1 MNGRYRIGPRMSIDA
16 YRRAA
21 HGNKAAV
28 AYTFR
33 MKILI
38 RILIFCV
45 GAYRRV
51 ACCTYRSSRETRV
64 VTRVCRFNRISRA
77 VSALTRRGRAL
88 RRRVSCV
95 RGAYRLLCTERVPFS
110 TVCVC
115 DVRMH

>member
-1 MNGRYRIGPRMSIDA
+1 
-16 YRRAA
+16 
-21 HGNKAAV
+21 
-28 AYTFR
+28 

-38 RILIFCV
+38 RIFCV

-51 ACCTYRSSRETRV
+51 ACCTYRTDALVRDASRLLPYAFAV
-64 VTRVCRFNRISRA
+64 YSLYNRISRA

-110 TVCVC
+110 TVFVC